1 MSHGLNA
8 SLLFNRK
15 TDTSV
20 APLDKYASTSLNVDN
35 FGPSLDIIFII
46 FHTTIKEIKSETTI
60 NQVDRDFLNIQTPV
74 LGNLQVYKPEL
85 VHLLRRK
92 GPYWT
97 QVACLQNTHG
107 HPCRP
112 V

>member
-1 MSHGLNA
+1 MNLGLNVN
-8 SLLFNRK
+8 LLFNRK
-15 TDTSV
+15 TDTSA
-20 APLDKYASTSLNVDN
+20 APLDKYTFTLLNVDN
-35 FGPSLDIIFII
+35 FGSSLDIIFII
-46 FHTTIKEIKSETTI
+46 FHTTIKEIKSETI
-60 NQVDRDFLNIQTPV
+60 ISQVDRDFLNIQIPV
-74 LGNLQVYKPEL
+74 LGNLQIYKPEL
-85 VHLLRRK
+85 IYLLRRT

>member
-1 MSHGLNA
+1 MNLGLNVN
-8 SLLFNRK
+8 LLFNRK
-15 TDTSV
+15 TDTSA
-20 APLDKYASTSLNVDN
+20 APLDKYTFTLLNVDN

-46 FHTTIKEIKSETTI
+46 FHTTIKEIKSETI
-60 NQVDRDFLNIQTPV
+60 ISQVDRDFLNIQIPV
-74 LGNLQVYKPEL
+74 LGNLQIYKPEL
-85 VHLLRRK
+85 IYLLRRT
-92 GPYWT
+92 GQYWT

>member
-1 MSHGLNA
+1 MNLGLNVN
-8 SLLFNRK
+8 LLFNRK
-15 TDTSV
+15 TDTSA
-20 APLDKYASTSLNVDN
+20 APLDKYTFTSPNVDN
-35 FGPSLDIIFII
+35 FGPSLDII

-60 NQVDRDFLNIQTPV
+60 SQVDRDFLNIQIPV
-74 LGNLQVYKPEL
+74 LGNLQIYKPEL
-85 VHLLRRK
+85 IYLLRRT